1 MKTSEII
8 ERSTLKP
15 DEKKFILS
23 LMNGIGAD
31 FDEDLFEIENYID
44 DNTLNHLREIAI
56 SYIEDEVVDK
66 NIENFRELLLTKKK
80 YNSEKRLA
88 FAKSL
93 NETTTEGSLLEYLDV
108 DLLNKI
114 GEILKSFSNFH
125 PIRLIIQPGTK
136 VGFHSLVN
144 NPDKNGHTGVV
155 ISLSPISKSIE
166 SGRYKVKLSE
176 GGRGYFFLKNL
187 EWVEEEIVTNKEG
200 GGKRRKKYS
209 KKKKKS
215 KKKKGKSKRKR
226 SKTRRRR

>member
-1 MKTSEII
+1 MKTLQDILLTSEII

-23 LMNGIGAD
+23 LMDGIGAD
-31 FDEDLFEIENYID
+31 YAEDLFEENDTYRIEYYID

-155 ISLSPISKSIE
+155 ISLIP
-166 SGRYKVKLSE
+166 
-176 GGRGYFFLKNL
+176 
-187 EWVEEEIVTNKEG
+187 
-200 GGKRRKKYS
+200 
-209 KKKKKS
+209 
-215 KKKKGKSKRKR
+215 
-226 SKTRRRR
+226 